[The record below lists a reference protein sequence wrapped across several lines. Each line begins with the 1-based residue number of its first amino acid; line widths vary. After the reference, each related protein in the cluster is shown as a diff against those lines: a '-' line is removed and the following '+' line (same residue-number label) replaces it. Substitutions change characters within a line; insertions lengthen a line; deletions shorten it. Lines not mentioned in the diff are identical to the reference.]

1 MPEPDAGTAAILV
14 LTQEIGADRESLD
27 RHVSV
32 ARHALATAPW
42 PAESPMLSVVAVALH
57 HYYGAAESIFER
69 VARAFEGA
77 PARSDRWHQELLDR
91 MTFVLEDVRP
101 AVLRRETARA
111 LSPVLGFRHFFR
123 HAYAVAFDA
132 RRLQLAVEDA
142 VRSHALLSEDLDAF
156 ERTLRAAAR
165 PPSPG

>member
-1 MPEPDAGTAAILV
+1 MAERDAASADLLV
-14 LTQEIGADRESLD
+14 LAEEIRADREALD
-27 RHVSV
+27 RHLAVG
-32 ARHALATAPW
+32 RDALASAPW
-42 PAESPMLSVVAVALH
+42 PEASPTLAVVAVALH
-57 HYYGAAESIFER
+57 HYYGAAESVFER

-77 PARSDRWHQELLDR
+77 PARSDRWHQDLLER
-91 MTFVLEDVRP
+91 MTLALDNVRP

-142 VRSHALLSEDLDAF
+142 QRAHALLSEDLDALD
-156 ERTLRAAAR
+156 RTLRAAAR
-165 PPSPG
+165 SQ